1 MHSQLLLIFFAF
13 FLMYFTEDWAYFFLF
28 YSLWIYFIM
37 HKTLLSAQ
45 EIRNLNDFFIFS
57 GRMLPF
63 GGGKIELREWKANID
78 FFPSMKLLRDMA
90 IVKLNWNCS

>member
-1 MHSQLLLIFFAF
+1 
-13 FLMYFTEDWAYFFLF
+13 
-28 YSLWIYFIM
+28 M

-63 GGGKIELREWKANID
+63 GGGKIELRE
-78 FFPSMKLLRDMA
+78 
-90 IVKLNWNCS
+90 